1 MTSSQQRFAK
11 SGPRKILIPLHNCR
25 TIRHNSRHA
34 ANCWRERNTVS
45 EEVIECVL
53 KDFLR
58 TAYYP
63 KFRFMT
69 WHPTGI
75 FDGALADK
83 VMEFI
88 EWEEHVQDAPFDR
101 YIDLSGVTEVQISAQ
116 RLSELARQR
125 RRVLQPV
132 NSAIF
137 GDKKLSFLIAQIYES
152 LMEEATMITVRAFRE
167 REAVAQWLGVPVA
180 ILSPPRTEPDL

>member
-1 MTSSQQRFAK
+1 M
-11 SGPRKILIPLHNCR
+11 
-25 TIRHNSRHA
+25 
-34 ANCWRERNTVS
+34 S

>member
-1 MTSSQQRFAK
+1 M
-11 SGPRKILIPLHNCR
+11 
-25 TIRHNSRHA
+25 
-34 ANCWRERNTVS
+34 S

-53 KDFLR
+53 KDFPR
-58 TAYYP
+58 AVYYP

-75 FDGALADK
+75 FGGALADK

-88 EWEEHVQDAPFDR
+88 EWEEYVQDAPFDR
-101 YIDLSGVTEVQISAQ
+101 YIDLSGVTEVQINVE
-116 RLSELARQR
+116 RLLELGRQR

-137 GDKKLSFLIAQIYES
+137 ADKKHSFLIAQIYES
-152 LMEEATMITVRAFRE
+152 LMEEAVMITVRAFRE
-167 REAVAQWLGVPVA
+167 REAAAQWLGVPVA
-180 ILSPPRTEPDL
+180 ILCPPANREPDL

>member
-1 MTSSQQRFAK
+1 M
-11 SGPRKILIPLHNCR
+11 
-25 TIRHNSRHA
+25 
-34 ANCWRERNTVS
+34 S

-53 KDFLR
+53 KDFPR
-58 TAYYP
+58 TAYDP

-132 NSAIF
+132 KSAIF

-152 LMEEATMITVRAFRE
+152 LMEEAAMITVRAFRE

-180 ILSPPRTEPDL
+180 ILCPPANRP